1 MMLSRRSLIAGL
13 SLFAVGFGF
22 ANAAPKEDAKEKISA
37 CKAACLACAEACKK
51 CIAEHKGQAD
61 CCSLCE
67 VCRNL
72 CLACA
77 AADGKEVEDIVRATC
92 EKVCRKCAEHC
103 KMVDDATSK
112 ACAKACS
119 ACADACKAEAK

>member
-1 MMLSRRSLIAGL
+1 MKFSRRSMIAIL
-13 SLFAVGFGF
+13 SVFAVGFGL
-22 ANAAPKEDAKEKISA
+22 ATAAPPKEETKSKDG

-51 CIAEHKGQAD
+51 CIAAHKGEAD

-67 VCRNL
+67 VCQNL

-112 ACAKACS
+112 ACAKACL